1 MKKIVVLI
9 RGADVRRIHNYGIK
23 YFFIMSL
30 KKHGN
35 LLTLWLTEDFVKC
48 ANKKKSCINGGNLI
62 K

>member
-9 RGADVRRIHNYGIK
+9 RGADVRRIHNYEKK

-48 ANKKKSCINGGNLI
+48 ANEKKIVY
-62 K
+62 